1 MHMSLVEVSIAHI
14 QLDAAVLVLPLKP
27 MVRNGKNHI
36 VNVVGIIRNIINEV
50 PESEIGT
57 W

>member
-1 MHMSLVEVSIAHI
+1 MHMSLVGVSIAHI
-14 QLDAAVLVLPLKP
+14 QLDAAVLALPLKP
-27 MVRNGKNHI
+27 MVRNGKNRI
-36 VNVVGIIRNIINEV
+36 ANVVGTIRNIINEV